1 MKRIAWVAAAAAG
14 TLAVT
19 PAFAQTDSNSQSND
33 KAGKSPLSTER
44 SRSSSEN
51 APPSYQVGKPG
62 DPAVQRDRAQ
72 QGLSQQGTGYSGD
85 HTSDTA
91 RSGTGT
97 SGTTGSS
104 AATTGSTAAGS
115 TAAEASGSHAELMQ
129 RLHAGNEAEI
139 QAGQWME
146 QHAQNGKVKDFAKK
160 MVKDHQSL
168 DKDLQKFAKKAG
180 VSLTGGPSS
189 DPTAAQDEK
198 HMQAMKDLPA
208 GQVDRHYMTMMVND
222 HQRDVSEVRSAA
234 DQAKNGNDKDFA
246 KLLDKTAKK
255 MEDHLKDAQKIQR
268 DLGSRQARTPS
279 SQ

>member
-1 MKRIAWVAAAAAG
+1 MKHIAWVAAAAAG
-14 TLAVT
+14 ALAVT
-19 PAFAQTDSNSQSND
+19 PAFAQTDSKSQSND
-33 KAGKSPLSTER
+33 PAGKSPLSTER

-72 QGLSQQGTGYSGD
+72 QGLNQQGTGYSGD
-85 HTSDTA
+85 HSSAAA

-97 SGTTGSS
+97 SDTTGSS

-115 TAAEASGSHAELMQ
+115 TTAGASGSHSDLMQ

-146 QHAQNGKVKDFAKK
+146 QHAQNSKVKDFAKK

-168 DKDLQKFAKKAG
+168 DKDLQKFAQKEG
-180 VSLTGGPSS
+180 TSLTGGTSS
-189 DPTAAQDEK
+189 DPTAAKDQE
-198 HMQAMKDLPA
+198 HLQAMKDMPA
-208 GQVDRHYMTMMVND
+208 AQADRHYMTMMVND

-234 DQAKNGNDKDFA
+234 DQAKNANDKEFA
-246 KLLDKTAKK
+246 SLLDKTAKK
-255 MEDHLKDAQKIQR
+255 MEGHLKDAQKIER
-268 DLGSRQARTPS
+268 DLGSRQGRTPS